1 MNNGNP
7 DNVTIADSTSFKYK
21 SSILGNP
28 VAGGVLFVPDYSCS
42 SKIPKQFLE
51 IIRNAFV

>member
-7 DNVTIADSTSFKYK
+7 DNVTTNDSPSFKYK

-28 VAGGVLFVPDYSCS
+28 AADGVL
-42 SKIPKQFLE
+42 K
-51 IIRNAFV
+51 